1 MISLFRAE
9 WEKTAGNRWAVSFFV
24 WIVPVG
30 VTIFTLLA
38 LFLAVV
44 SEEFRVTQ
52 RMQGIAPWDQTMLS
66 IWAMLNTEFGR
77 ITMLAFAAIVF
88 AGEYQYGT
96 WKNLL
101 PRTTRTRLIVTKFIT
116 IAVFLTSAYVA
127 GSLIL
132 GIGTGLIAGLTGIE
146 YGLATF
152 GERLPDF
159 LGDYGLQ
166 LFLTVA
172 SMVIA
177 LGYASLAAMATRS
190 ILGTLL
196 LSFLIY
202 LGEPAVLLPI
212 FLIERFLGI
221 NLIGLYLLTPGY
233 NLANISSWI
242 TQKQGYAL
250 GDVFGAQPLAGS
262 LLIIAC
268 WMLGLIWLTVYFFR
282 RQDIVS

>member
-30 VTIFTLLA
+30 VTIFMLLA
-38 LFLAVV
+38 LFITLV
-44 SEEFRVTQ
+44 SEEFRTTQ
-52 RMQGIAPWDQTMLS
+52 RTLGIAPWDQTMLG
-66 IWAMLNTEFGR
+66 IWAILNTEIGR
-77 ITMLAFAAIVF
+77 MAMLAFAAIVF

-127 GSLIL
+127 GSIVS
-132 GIGTGLIAGLTGIE
+132 GIGTGLIAGLVGVD
-146 YGLATF
+146 YGLSAF
-152 GERLPDF
+152 GARLPDF

-166 LFLTVA
+166 LFLTMSA
-172 SMVIA
+172 MLIA
-177 LGYASLAAMATRS
+177 LGYASLAAMVTRS

-202 LGEPAVLLPI
+202 LGEAAMLLPI
-212 FLIERFLGI
+212 FLLQRFLDI

-233 NLANISSWI
+233 NLANISSWV
-242 TQKQGYAL
+242 TMNQGYSL
-250 GDVFGAQPLAGS
+250 GDVFSAQPLSMS
-262 LLIIAC
+262 LLIVVC
-268 WMLGLIWLTVYFFR
+268 WMVGLIWLTAYLFR